1 MSRLQISRRGLLSG
15 VAATGCSLVLPFAPT
30 VRAEDSDSMAFV
42 VHPRG
47 GLPPPGLADR
57 ISTLNSVATSLE
69 SKLNADHRFRG
80 AMVDANEFAFE
91 APRSLHKSF
100 DWREKRRVPPV
111 KDQKECGSCFVF
123 AAVGALECAYL
134 IAHKQAAVVDNKLT
148 VSVSEQQGLD
158 CSYPEDNC
166 VLGGWHE
173 EVLFYAFSHGL
184 AGAPPYYYSAIRGAC
199 TSNVV
204 RPYRPAVFGYVADP
218 ASASNLIASDAVLK
232 QALLQYGPIVT
243 AVVAEETWDWYYQ
256 TLPNGQSNPRW
267 PTDGIFPGTPNS
279 TLQQS
284 GTPANHEVVIVG
296 WDDSTGVW
304 HVRNSWGK
312 EWGIGGYMKLKYGCN
327 LVGYGASWVRVA
339 PPDSLS
345 SSLRSALANTIQTQ
359 ASALTKLNPT
369 FSFSAF

>member
-1 MSRLQISRRGLLSG
+1 MTRLQISRRNLVRGG
-15 VAATGCSLVLPFAPT
+15 AAAGCSFVLPFASM
-30 VRAEDSDSMAFV
+30 VRAQDSDSMVFII
-42 VHPRG
+42 HPRG

-57 ISTLNSVATSLE
+57 IRTLNGVAISVE
-69 SKLNADHRFRG
+69 SKLNADQRFRA
-80 AMVDANEFAFE
+80 AMVEANEFAFE
-91 APRSLHKSF
+91 APSTLPKSF
-100 DWREKRRVPPV
+100 DWRDRRRVPPI
-111 KDQKECGSCFVF
+111 KDQKDCGSCFVF

-134 IAHKQAAVVDNKLT
+134 IAHKQVPVVDNKLT

-184 AGAPPYYYSAIRGAC
+184 AGAPPYYYNAIRGAC
-199 TSNVV
+199 TSNIV

-218 ASASNLIASDAVLK
+218 ASTSNVIASDAALK

-243 AVVAEETWDWYYQ
+243 AVVTDETWDWYYR
-256 TLPNGQSNPRW
+256 TLPNGQPNPKW
-267 PTDGIFPGTPNS
+267 PADGVASGTPNN
-279 TLQQS
+279 TLQQA
-284 GTPANHEVVIVG
+284 GTPTNHEVVIVG

-304 HVRNSWGK
+304 HLRNSWGK
-312 EWGIGGYMKLKYGCN
+312 EWGIGGYMKVKYGCN

-339 PPDSLS
+339 PPESLS
-345 SSLRSALANTIQTQ
+345 TSLHSVLANTIQTQ

-369 FSFSAF
+369 FSFSGF